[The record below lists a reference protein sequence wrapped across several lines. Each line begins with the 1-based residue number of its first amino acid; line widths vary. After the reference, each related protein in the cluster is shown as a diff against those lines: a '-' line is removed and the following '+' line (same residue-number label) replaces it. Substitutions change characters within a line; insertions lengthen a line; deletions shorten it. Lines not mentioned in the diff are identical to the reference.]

1 MAELGQNFT
10 LNNLTNE
17 QAGGKD
23 YEITG
28 FTYSSKDVLKVIKK
42 NLEAT
47 NFNGV
52 SVQLLIITLHV

>member
-17 QAGGKD
+17 QAGGQD

-28 FTYSSKDVLKVIKK
+28 FKYSSRDVLKVLKK

-52 SVQLLIITLHV
+52 SVQFLIITLHV